1 MRRELTVRTLVR
13 GGVATCVV
21 LLAAFSGCTTLLGDF
36 TSGDAV
42 DGGATDSGPLA
53 DGPTAASCTG
63 AGAPACGAHG
73 TCAVDAGVAS
83 CTCAAGYTGANCT
96 TCATGYQE
104 DGDAGVCTSTC
115 AMAMLTCGAHE
126 ACVDSNGPA
135 HCACVTGYSISDG
148 GTTDG
153 GGTDAGSACAFT
165 GGPLDPTFQNMPP
178 AWQTLDAGAVI
189 EADAMVGTGQ
199 LDPGF
204 GDFGHAPLCTPQS
217 KIQQTFDMPTVAQ
230 AEPLEL
236 KVSAAIDCGDCVEE
250 LRQGSLEQ
258 LAIAFGEG
266 YVPTQLAYAS
276 QTFNVYDICLG
287 DRAFG
292 PGVNLSFSSWQTG
305 GALFCSDPASDIYI
319 DHASI
324 EPSTT
329 CPAANTVLN
338 GNFESPGGWTA
349 DGMASVKPNIG
360 VGGSTAGELDQ
371 ATSTDYAALTG
382 TMSPPFQS
390 IPQAALTFTYNGTN
404 GLGMNVQIGS
414 RDAVDIALVTG
425 TATFDT
431 ATICIPEWAKGVPV
445 SLTFQAPYNYPTVT
459 QASDFVVDNVA
470 FGTDARCPVVADI
483 IDSGFER
490 TDPGSGWALNED
502 YSDYGYVSYTTVS
515 ANVHGGARALQI
527 NMEGPCAGPSVQT
540 TVTVP
545 DSVGAAGPAVK
556 FWYKTDPYANGVY
569 FTAFV
574 GQSNV
579 MLPAESAWTQQTMCL
594 PPTQPGRGYNF
605 ELYGSTDGGTCAST
619 FAPVNGY
626 FDDVTVTTDATCPT
640 Q

>member
-1 MRRELTVRTLVR
+1 VT
-13 GGVATCVV
+13 

-36 TSGDAV
+36 TSGGGSEAV
-42 DGGATDSGPLA
+42 DGSATDSGPLP
-53 DGPTAASCTG
+53 DGPIAVSCTG
-63 AGAPACGAHG
+63 AGAPSCGAHG
-73 TCAVDAGVAS
+73 TCAVAAGVAS
-83 CTCAAGYTGANCT
+83 CTCAAGYAGAACS

-126 ACVDSNGPA
+126 ACVDSNGAA
-135 HCACVTGYSISDG
+135 HCACVTGYSIADG
-148 GTTDG
+148 GTT
-153 GGTDAGSACAFT
+153 CAFS

-189 EADAMVGTGQ
+189 EADAMVGTAQ
-199 LDPGF
+199 LDPGY

-217 KIQQTFDMPTVAQ
+217 KIHQTFDMPTVAQ

-236 KVSAAIDCGDCVEE
+236 KLSAAIDCGDCVEE
-250 LRQGSLEQ
+250 VRSGSLEQ
-258 LAIAFGEG
+258 LAVAFGEG
-266 YVPTQLAYAS
+266 YVPTELAYTS

-305 GALFCSDPASDIYI
+305 SALFCSDPASDIYI

-338 GNFESPGGWTA
+338 GNFEATGGWTA
-349 DGMASVKPNIG
+349 GGTASVKPNIG

-382 TMSPPFQS
+382 VMSSPFQS
-390 IPQAALTFTYNGTN
+390 LPQAALTFTYNGTN
-404 GLGMNVQIGS
+404 GLGMNVQIGY

-431 ATICIPEWAKGVPV
+431 GTICIPEWAKGVPV
-445 SLTFQAPYNYPTVT
+445 SLIFQSAYVYPSVT
-459 QASDFVVDNVA
+459 QVSDFVVDNVA

-490 TDPGSGWALNED
+490 TDPGSGWALNQD
-502 YSDYGYVSYTTVS
+502 YSEYGYLSYTTV
-515 ANVHGGARALQI
+515 AADVHSGARALEVE
-527 NMEGPCAGPSVQT
+527 MEGLCASPSVQT

-545 DSVGAAGPAVK
+545 DAVGAAGPAVK
-556 FWYKTDPYANGVY
+556 FWYKTDPYTNGVY
-569 FTAFV
+569 FMANLAQTDL
-574 GQSNV
+574 
-579 MLPAESAWTQQTMCL
+579 MLPAESAWTQETMCL

-605 ELYGSTDGGTCAST
+605 SLYGETGGGTCATT
-619 FAPVNGY
+619 FTPVNGY
-626 FDDVTVTTDATCPT
+626 FDDVTVTTDATCPA